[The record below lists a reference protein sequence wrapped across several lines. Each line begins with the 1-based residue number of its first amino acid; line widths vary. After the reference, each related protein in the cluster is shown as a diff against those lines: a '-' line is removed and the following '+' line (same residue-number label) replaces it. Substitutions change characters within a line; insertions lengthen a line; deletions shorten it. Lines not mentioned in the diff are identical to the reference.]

1 MSAVFALAVVALAT
15 TFTSCEKEEFN
26 VKFEPNPAMVCFTP
40 TVIDAATNVNVTAKV
55 EITGAETI
63 TSTASDKALPSGKA
77 TITATFKD
85 ADGKTA
91 TGTATVD
98 YPAVAAGQ
106 TLSYSPVILLSSVF
120 NIEAGSAVNAG
131 APTVEYGNATVG
143 HSHAGITWA
152 ENASD
157 YLTDYTATWNK
168 TADATKVNAE
178 ILVTSVELNA
188 AIKDKMAVK
197 NESTAETEGKFQAS
211 AWSLYTAE
219 YTIQPANVVYTF
231 TSIASGDLV
240 AKVTYYNPIYS
251 ISVQPKEMPFPGHE
265 GSYEHGHGHGGNPN
279 AGGGISLAD

>member
-1 MSAVFALAVVALAT
+1 MSAVYALAVVALAT

-26 VKFEPNPAMVCFTP
+26 VKFDPNPAMVCFTP
-40 TVIDAATNVNVTAKV
+40 TVIDAATNVNVTAKAT
-55 EITGAETI
+55 ISGAETI
-63 TSTASDKALPSGKA
+63 TSTASDKTLPAGEA
-77 TITATFKD
+77 TITATITV
-85 ADGKTA
+85 DGKTA
-91 TGTATVD
+91 TGTAKVN

-131 APTVEYGNATVG
+131 TPTVEYGNAAVG

-152 ENASD
+152 ENATD
-157 YLTDYTATWNK
+157 YLTDYTATWHK
-168 TADATKVNAE
+168 TAEATKVSAE
-178 ILVTSVELNA
+178 ILVTSVELNE
-188 AIKDKMAVK
+188 AIVDKMPV
-197 NESTAETEGKFQAS
+197 ESISTAETEGKFQAS

-251 ISVQPKEMPFPGHE
+251 ISVQPKEMPYPGHE